1 MIKITDRFYINA
13 NSNCYIL
20 QEKTTV
26 QDVESKNYGKEIFR
40 ELGYYSTLESCLK
53 GFLKATTREFIGKE
67 QENSLQELINEIK
80 KTEEYLKEVFGDD
93 K

>member
-40 ELGYYSTLESCLK
+40 ELGYYATLESCLK
-53 GFLKATTREFIGKE
+53 GILKTTTREFIGKE
-67 QENSLQELINEIK
+67 QENSIQELIGEIK
-80 KTEEYLKEVFGDD
+80 KTDEFLRGLKLDE
-93 K
+93 